1 MSEELYDGYN
11 LSKRVKQL
19 HEELTNCKAEIDRL
33 KAEIASFSCHSC
45 TKHCTVK
52 DFAYLGRISAD
63 NARLKAENERL
74 TKAGDAM
81 ASIIKYHPDANA
93 FDAVPDVVKRWNAA
107 KEGRDL

>member
-11 LSKRVKQL
+11 LSIRVKQL

-74 TKAGDAM
+74 TKAGDWILLHW
-81 ASIIKYHPDANA
+81 SSGDGSDPS
-93 FDAVPDVVKRWNAA
+93 RWAQSALKWKGA
-107 KEGRDL
+107 KEGKNL